1 MLPLDLYARVRISYY
16 HAHETAGA
24 ARTRSSLRP
33 LFGEVAKITAN
44 LGRDAS
50 RERGHISGVVPGL
63 TGRPSIPEPV
73 MIKSRSRGVLDPR
86 VRGDDG
92 SKKGITIN
100 VIARS
105 ACDEAIHSLFV

>member
-50 RERGHISGVVPGL
+50 RERGHISGVIARL
-63 TGRPSIPEPV
+63 DRATQY
-73 MIKSRSRGVLDPR
+73 SRD
-86 VRGDDG
+86 GDDRIEKPRRTG
-92 SKKGITIN
+92 SPR
-100 VIARS
+100 ARG
-105 ACDEAIHSLFV
+105 

>member
-50 RERGHISGVVPGL
+50 RECGRTFSVVPAKAGTKYSRDTDDRTEKPRR
-63 TGRPSIPEPV
+63 TGS
-73 MIKSRSRGVLDPR
+73 PR
-86 VRGDDG
+86 ARMTAVRGA
-92 SKKGITIN
+92 SPST
-100 VIARS
+100 
-105 ACDEAIHSLFV
+105 SLRGALATKQSI

>member
-1 MLPLDLYARVRISYY
+1 TLSSHCAGKAGILPLDMYARVRISYS

-50 RERGHISGVVPGL
+50 LKRAHISGVIAGW

-92 SKKGITIN
+92 SK
-100 VIARS
+100 R
-105 ACDEAIHSLFV
+105 